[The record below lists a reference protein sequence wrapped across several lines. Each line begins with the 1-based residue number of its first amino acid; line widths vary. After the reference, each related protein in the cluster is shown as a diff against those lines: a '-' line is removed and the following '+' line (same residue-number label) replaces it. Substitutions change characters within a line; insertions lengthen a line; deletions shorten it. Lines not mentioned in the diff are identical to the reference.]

1 METLTQIILTQIDD
15 RQTAET
21 LSIIF
26 IAISIFCLALG
37 VLMFLNSIFDPVRS
51 RYLRE
56 SSGLINRAASRSY
69 DSRANVYEKYQHILL
84 PADVELVNR
93 TVQRLHHGGFHYR
106 KHLYQY
112 YAWRLIV
119 TIALPLITFLILSL
133 IPGIKLGVI
142 FQAMVLMVAIGFVGP
157 SLVLD
162 YIIAK
167 RQKAIQRA
175 FPDALDLLVV
185 CSEAGLSLDAAIQKV
200 TSEIKFSQ
208 PLLAE
213 EFGLVIAEVR
223 AGIDRKKAFS
233 NLSERTG
240 VEEIRGLMSSINQS
254 MRFGSSIAETLRVY
268 SDEFRDKRI
277 QKAEE
282 MAAKIGAKLIFPTA
296 VCLLPCFILI
306 VIVPFG
312 LNLMQVFGQL
322 R

>member
-1 METLTQIILTQIDD
+1 MEILTQIILTQIND

-26 IAISIFCLALG
+26 IAVSIFCLALG
-37 VLMFLNSIFDPVRS
+37 VLMLLNTIFDPIRA

-56 SSGLINRAASRSY
+56 SNGLINRATSRGY
-69 DSRANVYEKYQHILL
+69 DADTNVYEKYRHILL
-84 PADVELVNR
+84 PSNAELVNR
-93 TVQRLHHGGFHYR
+93 TTQRLHHGGFHYR

-112 YAWRLIV
+112 YALRLIFTV
-119 TIALPLITFLILSL
+119 ALPLISFLLLSV
-133 IPGIKLGVI
+133 IPGIKLGII
-142 FQAMVLMVAIGFVGP
+142 FQVVVLMIAVGYVGP
-157 SLVLD
+157 SFVLD
-162 YIIAK
+162 YLVAK

-213 EFGLVIAEVR
+213 EFSLVIAEIR

-233 NLSERTG
+233 SLSERTG
-240 VEEIRGLMSSINQS
+240 VEDIRGLMSSINQS

-296 VCLLPCFILI
+296 VCLLPCFIFI
-306 VIVPFG
+306 VIIPFG
-312 LNLMQVFGQL
+312 LNLMQVFQKL
-322 R
+322 